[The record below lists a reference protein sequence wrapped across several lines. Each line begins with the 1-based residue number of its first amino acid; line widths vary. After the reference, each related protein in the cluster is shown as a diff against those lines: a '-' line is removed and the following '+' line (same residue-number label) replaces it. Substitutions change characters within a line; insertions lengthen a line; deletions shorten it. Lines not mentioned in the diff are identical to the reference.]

1 VALAGGG
8 SGFDSSPS
16 PGDEQPGSPVST
28 RPSPSS
34 STEFEHAVVLAVDA
48 GPCARPTPAT
58 IAAAKTAK
66 ATMSDNFLPM
76 LS

>member
-1 VALAGGG
+1 M
-8 SGFDSSPS
+8 
-16 PGDEQPGSPVST
+16 ST

-34 STEFEHAVVLAVDA
+34 STEFEHAVALAVAA

-58 IAAAKTAK
+58 IAAAKTAR
-66 ATMSDNFLPM
+66 ATVSDNFLPM